1 MHYRCRAAGD
11 NLARGM
17 ALVVICALLCACAV
31 NPPFEIADHCATTTT
46 VVTVSVP
53 FFPQPEHQCGPAA
66 LAGVLGA
73 AGVAI
78 APEVLTPQV
87 YLPGRQG
94 SLQIELLAA
103 TRRGGRIAYRLA
115 EEPQALIAELE
126 AGRPVLVLQNLLTPH
141 VPVWHY
147 AVLTGFDA
155 RSNRFFLNSG
165 TKQQL
170 PIDAGKFLRSWDWAD
185 RWAMVALRPGEIP
198 ARADPHRYAEAVT
211 AFEIVA
217 SSEATRTAWQA
228 AAERWPQEPLAY
240 LALGNLA
247 YGAADLQHAIDFY
260 RRGLKANP
268 RNPALLNNLASVLG
282 EVGCP
287 RTAEL
292 LLLPFAS
299 TLSADSKWK
308 AEIDTTLAEL
318 AAHTGGDAANCT
330 PAPSESQDQ
339 DFRVRSAAQVR
350 PHGWVG
356 GGRSKAA

>member
-11 NLARGM
+11 NLPRVM
-17 ALVVICALLCACAV
+17 VPLVMCALLCACAV
-31 NPPFEIADHCATTTT
+31 DPPFEIADHCATTTT
-46 VVTVSVP
+46 VVTVSAP
-53 FFPQPEHQCGPAA
+53 FFPQTEHQCGPAA

-78 APEVLTPQV
+78 TPAVLTPQV

-103 TRRGGRIAYRLA
+103 TRRAGRIAYQLA

-141 VPVWHY
+141 VPAWHY

-165 TKQQL
+165 TAQQL
-170 PIDAGKFLRSWDWAD
+170 PIGSGKFLRSWDWAD
-185 RWAMVALRPGEIP
+185 RWAMVVLRPGEIP

-217 SSEATRTAWQA
+217 SNEATRRAWLA
-228 AAERWPQEPLAY
+228 AVENWPREPLAY

-247 YGAADLQHAIDFY
+247 YGDSDLQLAIDFY
-260 RRGLKANP
+260 RRGLEANP

-282 EVGCP
+282 EAGCP
-287 RTAEL
+287 LTAEL
-292 LLLPFAS
+292 LLQPFAS
-299 TLSADSKWK
+299 TLGADSKWK
-308 AEIDTTLAEL
+308 TEIDATLAEL
-318 AAHTGGDAANCT
+318 AAHAGSDAANCG
-330 PAPSESQDQ
+330 AY
-339 DFRVRSAAQVR
+339 AI
-350 PHGWVG
+350 
-356 GGRSKAA
+356 